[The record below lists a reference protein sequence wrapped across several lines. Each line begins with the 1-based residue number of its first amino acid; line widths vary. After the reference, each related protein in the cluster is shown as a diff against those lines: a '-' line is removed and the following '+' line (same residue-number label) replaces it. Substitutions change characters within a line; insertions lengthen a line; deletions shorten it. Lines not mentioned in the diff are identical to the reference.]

1 MPKDITITCQSCDL
15 VFTYRNYS
23 DHKAIR
29 KFCSSSCRVQASKT
43 RVKVDCFHCNNSFL
57 AFPSS
62 LKKGYAKFCSMKC
75 TNDHKSPTVTCI
87 KCQTQ
92 FKKYLSKAKHSKSN
106 YCSTACRISHRN
118 YNITCVNC
126 LKSFHIYLYSKIAG
140 KKFCSKE
147 CYEISRTK
155 NPIEYF
161 FKMISS
167 TSNPN
172 NCWEWTGKK
181 DQDGYGI
188 FYYKRSIKAHRYSI
202 ELYDRKIPEGFLACH
217 KCNNPS
223 CVNPDHIYIGTHQ
236 QNMDDKKQK
245 YRNIQKYDI

>member
-1 MPKDITITCQSCDL
+1 MKSQKINISQIKKNPDNPRIAL
-15 VFTYRNYS
+15 
-23 DHKAIR
+23 
-29 KFCSSSCRVQASKT
+29 
-43 RVKVDCFHCNNSFL
+43 NSI
-57 AFPSS
+57 P
-62 LKKGYAKFCSMKC
+62 
-75 TNDHKSPTVTCI
+75 I
-87 KCQTQ
+87 KCLTCGKE
-92 FKKYLSKAKHSKSN
+92 FLSRKVCKNRKP
-106 YCSTACRISHRN
+106 
-118 YNITCVNC
+118 
-126 LKSFHIYLYSKIAG
+126 
-140 KKFCSKE
+140 KFCSKE